1 MSACGIGST
10 EPGAKNS
17 HHAVSMEFNVS
28 QAETRIRTGQM
39 LDQRCE
45 GAFTALRRGREQ
57 SVGLSI
63 VLDLP
68 LTRQSPYL

>member
-1 MSACGIGST
+1 MPACGIGLT

-17 HHAVSMEFNVS
+17 HHAVSTKVNVS
-28 QAETRIRTGQM
+28 QAETRIWTGQI

-45 GAFTALRRGREQ
+45 GAFTTLRRGREQ
-57 SVGLSI
+57 SLGLSI

-68 LTRQSPYL
+68 WQSPYL